1 MIPKSQA
8 SEGARHAYMNAQ
20 SLYKAATRIKVPE
33 LQGLATS
40 LYILSCEECAK
51 VISLAKHSE
60 GIEDLETL
68 KLVFH
73 RHKIKHEIAGDIST
87 MLHGLLIATGRH
99 KESCSISER
108 ISSWISRA
116 DGVKQRGLYVD
127 FADNEWKLPKDIS
140 MDDRAFAKLICQ
152 TMLAMAKAL
161 TVGKHAA

>member
-1 MIPKSQA
+1 
-8 SEGARHAYMNAQ
+8 MNAQ
-20 SLYKAATRIKVPE
+20 SLYKAATRIKAPE
-33 LQGLATS
+33 LHGLATS

-68 KLVFH
+68 ERVFH
-73 RHKIKHEIAGDIST
+73 RHKIKHEIASDIST
-87 MLHGLLIATGRH
+87 MLHGLLVATGHH
-99 KESCSISER
+99 KEGCNVSESISAWV
-108 ISSWISRA
+108 SHA

-127 FADNEWKLPKDIS
+127 FADNEWKLPKETSI
-140 MDDRAFAKLICQ
+140 DDRAFAKFICQ

>member
-1 MIPKSQA
+1 MIPRSRA

-20 SLYKAATRIKVPE
+20 SLYKAATRIKAPE

-60 GIEDLETL
+60 GIEDSETL
-68 KLVFH
+68 KQVFH
-73 RHKIKHEIAGDIST
+73 RHKIKHEISGGIST
-87 MLHGLLIATGRH
+87 MLHGLLIATGHH
-99 KESCSISER
+99 KDDCNISER
-108 ISSWISRA
+108 ISTWFSRA

-127 FADNEWKLPKDIS
+127 FVDNEWKLPKDIS

-161 TVGKHAA
+161 TVGKHTA